1 MTSARIPAAN
11 AARIAASTSQQSSS
25 PRTAIFND
33 RGTAVAVYQGKLWKI
48 MQGTQAGACWMGP
61 QYPNGTAD
69 PACSTVIDCG
79 HGCLFCL
86 TADPTEHHDLA
97 ASHPAALQ
105 FMQAT
110 LHKMQHGF
118 FDPTRDGGNKS
129 VPVQAAIDYGGFW
142 GPFLE

>member
-1 MTSARIPAAN
+1 MPCSALFSQS
-11 AARIAASTSQQSSS
+11 AASPACKGS
-25 PRTAIFND
+25 PPGLARGCITGHFLF
-33 RGTAVAVYQGKLWKI
+33 RGTC
-48 MQGTQAGACWMGP
+48 AC
-61 QYPNGTAD
+61 
-69 PACSTVIDCG
+69 CSCFG

>member
-1 MTSARIPAAN
+1 MGTLRKTKAVVESSYSAYGRENQRIDLL
-11 AARIAASTSQQSSS
+11 
-25 PRTAIFND
+25 F
-33 RGTAVAVYQGKLWKI
+33 LWKI

-129 VPVQAAIDYGGFW
+129 VPIQAAIEYGGFW
-142 GPFLE
+142 GPFLQ